1 MSRNG
6 NESGNNS
13 AYILDSDTTIR
24 WDGECLDVKRRAES
38 WDEQGCLIPLFL
50 LVVLFESAFM
60 LFFAKVLEIAL
71 AGELKLI
78 IPILFFGISNIPG
91 LAVLLIVQSLI
102 FPYHCVLDFHGG
114 RYKLSN
120 GLLRISVHIPSDE
133 ANLIL
138 NLLYSRG
145 DWGFGLKIP
154 MRIQGLTVTLPV
166 IPGRIIGSKTRT
178 YHEIRRL
185 QEWLHTI
192 PPIDISMPQKTGKWS
207 MPRPFAIFMGM
218 VFLLGGL
225 LVLFGRNHQEIAS
238 VPEQPLAAPRSTI
251 DMKPVVHGKM
261 GKVFN
266 CPSYVKESIATVIG
280 SNPSAADRYE
290 ARNDALR
297 SIARE
302 RHLPTNDVTALVHWL
317 ASTNDVLRVERLA
330 ALKNDVMNLLR
341 SQEPPPANLVD
352 TLISMFEDG
361 EHPPAVLDYCI
372 QHLGAMQGDVTDDA
386 TRRRI
391 REVLVG
397 AARRAGQPH

>member
-120 GLLRISVHIPSDE
+120 GLLRISAHIQSDK
-133 ANLIL
+133 ANLIV
-138 NLLYSRG
+138 NLLHSRG

-154 MRIQGLTVTLPV
+154 MQIHGLTVNFPV
-166 IPGRIIGSKTRT
+166 VPGRIIGSKSRT
-178 YHEIRRL
+178 CQEIRRL
-185 QEWLHTI
+185 KEWLNDVPSVEI
-192 PPIDISMPQKTGKWS
+192 EMPKMTGKWS
-207 MPRPFAIFMGM
+207 MPRTFAIFMGV

-225 LVLFGRNHQEIAS
+225 LILFFRNHQEIAS
-238 VPEQPLAAPRSTI
+238 APEQPLATP
-251 DMKPVVHGKM
+251 P
-261 GKVFN
+261 
-266 CPSYVKESIATVIG
+266 
-280 SNPSAADRYE
+280 
-290 ARNDALR
+290 
-297 SIARE
+297 
-302 RHLPTNDVTALVHWL
+302 
-317 ASTNDVLRVERLA
+317 STNTIHA
-330 ALKNDVMNLLR
+330 AAK
-341 SQEPPPANLVD
+341 P
-352 TLISMFEDG
+352 T
-361 EHPPAVLDYCI
+361 
-372 QHLGAMQGDVTDDA
+372 
-386 TRRRI
+386 
-391 REVLVG
+391 
-397 AARRAGQPH
+397 RAGQPTPSATHTTCSEARPR